1 MVGEI
6 TSPFLLL
13 KIPDYAYNT
22 NKCSYFYGGDRM
34 QISIGQIIE
43 IIYLDKARNIS
54 QRKIEI
60 HSIRDGRIRA
70 SCLTTGTPR
79 MFLAANILSWQ
90 PVQEQRH
97 A

>member
-1 MVGEI
+1 
-6 TSPFLLL
+6 
-13 KIPDYAYNT
+13 
-22 NKCSYFYGGDRM
+22 M

-43 IIYLDKARNIS
+43 IIYQDKSRNIS

>member
-1 MVGEI
+1 
-6 TSPFLLL
+6 
-13 KIPDYAYNT
+13 
-22 NKCSYFYGGDRM
+22 M

-43 IIYLDKARNIS
+43 IIYQDKARNIS

-79 MFLAANILSWQ
+79 MFLAGNILSWQ

>member
-1 MVGEI
+1 
-6 TSPFLLL
+6 
-13 KIPDYAYNT
+13 
-22 NKCSYFYGGDRM
+22 M

-43 IIYLDKARNIS
+43 IIYQDKARNIS

-79 MFLAANILSWQ
+79 MFLATNILSWQ

>member
-1 MVGEI
+1 
-6 TSPFLLL
+6 
-13 KIPDYAYNT
+13 
-22 NKCSYFYGGDRM
+22 M

-43 IIYLDKARNIS
+43 IIYQDKARNIS

-70 SCLTTGTPR
+70 SCLTKGTPR
-79 MFLAANILSWQ
+79 IFLEANILSWQ

>member
-1 MVGEI
+1 
-6 TSPFLLL
+6 
-13 KIPDYAYNT
+13 
-22 NKCSYFYGGDRM
+22 M

-43 IIYLDKARNIS
+43 IIYQDKARNIS

-79 MFLAANILSWQ
+79 MFLAVNILSWQ